1 MKIKSFSTTVTVFL
15 FSLMLPL
22 FAADSPEGTIIVLHT
37 NDIHAQFVPREI
49 RPRDGQGE
57 TRYLGGMLALNY
69 TINKIREET
78 KHVLVL
84 DAGDF
89 MTGNPISEIEYNGA
103 QGGALIHFFNYMKY
117 DGLTPGNHEFDI
129 SVQNA
134 RKLIDLSEFP
144 IFSAN
149 LFTADG
155 ELFTDEPYHIYKRG
169 KLSIGVIGV
178 IVDDL
183 EGYLNMPQRHEA
195 ITRPAL
201 PIVDSLAQVI
211 DPQTDLIIVL
221 SHSGLDADK
230 KLASQL
236 GPEVDIIIGGHS
248 HSRLKET
255 IQLNRKYIVQAGSK
269 GLNLGRMD
277 ITVAGDTVQHL
288 NYEMIPLWNEGIEV
302 DPILQKEVAVYENQI
317 KKEYDRVIGELLTP
331 WQREHAAESNI
342 GNYIADCIRDYCD
355 TDFAV
360 INSGGIRLN
369 LDAGPIKKLDIKNI
383 LPFNNSLCKFEV
395 SGKELMKIIENN
407 ASAGLNKTSGILQV
421 SGLKYEYKKGEKN
434 QPAILSAKV
443 SGKEIELQKIY
454 SGATVDFVLSNG
466 DKYLSVEP
474 KNVVDLMMPL
484 TDVVVQSIE
493 QQKKIDSRIEGRI
506 GER

>member
-1 MKIKSFSTTVTVFL
+1 MRIKSFSSTVTILL

-22 FAADSPEGTIIVLHT
+22 FAADSPEGTITVLHT

-49 RPRDGQGE
+49 RPRDGEGE
-57 TRYLGGMLALNY
+57 MRYLGGVLALNY
-69 TINKIREET
+69 SINKIRKET
-78 KHVLVL
+78 NQVLVL

-89 MTGNPISEIEYNGA
+89 MTGNPISEIEYKGA

-144 IFSAN
+144 VFSAN

-169 KLSIGVIGV
+169 KLSVGVIGI

-183 EGYLNMPQRHEA
+183 EGYLNMPQRHEV
-195 ITRPAL
+195 ITHPAL
-201 PIVDSLAQVI
+201 PIVDSLAKVI
-211 DPQTDLIIVL
+211 DPQTDLIMVL

-269 GLNLGRMD
+269 GMNLGRMD
-277 ITVAGDTVQHL
+277 ITVASDTVQHL
-288 NYEMIPLWNEGIEV
+288 HYEMIPLWNEGIEV

-331 WQREHAAESNI
+331 WQREHGTESNL
-342 GNYIADCIRDYCD
+342 GNFIADCIRNYCN

-360 INSGGIRLN
+360 INSGGIRQN
-369 LDAGPIKKLDIKNI
+369 LETGPIKKLDIKNI

-395 SGKELMKIIENN
+395 SGTELMKMIENN

-421 SGLKYEYKKGEKN
+421 SGLSYEYKKGEN
-434 QPAILSAKV
+434 GQAVILKAEVQNKPIAM
-443 SGKEIELQKIY
+443 EKIY
-454 SGATVDFVLSNG
+454 TGATVDFVITNG
-466 DKYLSVEP
+466 DKYLVFEP
-474 KNVVDLMMPL
+474 QNIVDLMMPL
-484 TDVVVQSIE
+484 TDVVMQTIE

-506 GER
+506 GEK